1 MRNRLNNGKPTF
13 AAFLDMEKAFDKVD
27 GNLLLLRLLQY
38 GIDDKM
44 YYSIKNMYV
53 DNIAR
58 VKVNNL
64 FTDWFNVSA
73 GVRQGDNLSPV
84 LFNLYINELAIE
96 LKKIELWC

>member
-1 MRNRLNNGKPTF
+1 MDRNLF
-13 AAFLDMEKAFDKVD
+13 
-27 GNLLLLRLLQY
+27 LLRLLQY

-53 DNIAR
+53 DNTAR
-58 VKVNNL
+58 IKVNNL
-64 FTDWFNVSA
+64 FTDWFSVAS

-84 LFNLYINELAIE
+84 LFNLYINELAIA